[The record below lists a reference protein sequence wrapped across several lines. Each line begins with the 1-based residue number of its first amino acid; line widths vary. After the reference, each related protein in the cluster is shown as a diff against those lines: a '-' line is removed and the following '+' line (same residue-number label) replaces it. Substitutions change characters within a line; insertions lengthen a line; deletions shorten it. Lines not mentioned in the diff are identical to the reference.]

1 MAQVIPLSN
10 PLRFLFDRSRK
21 KAFRPLSAEDRELVL
36 GLESTKEILENL
48 HERFDQT
55 TDEVLLDALIFERKA
70 TELKYKYYINQ
81 MKARG
86 IVQG

>member
-1 MAQVIPLSN
+1 MAQAIPLSN

-21 KAFRPLSAEDRELVL
+21 KANRPLSPEDRELVM
-36 GLESTKEILENL
+36 GLESTKADLEYL
-48 HERFDQT
+48 HDRFDQT

-70 TELKYKYYINQ
+70 TELKYKYYISQ